1 MINSFKINNNK
12 IQIIDSKIEEILVY
26 IKLTRDKH
34 KNTSTLK
41 EEEIL
46 KLEKIEY
53 KPVLIN
59 DQRYDIFENR
69 DRGIKRI

>member
-1 MINSFKINNNK
+1 MNFFKFLN
-12 IQIIDSKIEEILVY
+12 L
-26 IKLTRDKH
+26 
-34 KNTSTLK
+34 
-41 EEEIL
+41 L